1 MNQSLFNFMPQCQAV
16 KDLLNACLAVLPH
29 APAPERAA
37 LTQAL
42 KEFETFGAPTMW
54 SADDVTKNLTPGERR
69 KAIEWFIADYECK
82 DSDWIAIGQHADAVL
97 AEREVLIRVNYDPLF
112 TGGEYSGTP
121 QAAMIPLA
129 LIQSFQEEDPSSDGV
144 DLAFG
149 KHTKI
154 DPMHIVGYNL
164 EDRYNQDG
172 ELIPAGAEEEEE
184 EGSE

>member
-112 TGGEYSGTP
+112 TGGEYSGHDSARADPILPGRRP
-121 QAAMIPLA
+121 Q
-129 LIQSFQEEDPSSDGV
+129 Q
-144 DLAFG
+144 
-149 KHTKI
+149 
-154 DPMHIVGYNL
+154 
-164 EDRYNQDG
+164 RWR
-172 ELIPAGAEEEEE
+172 
-184 EGSE
+184 GSRLW